1 MYHNLSQCHCG
12 HNWEGI
18 LFLWLHIIC
27 YSNFAFVGFELSVC
41 RGSLMNTY
49 MEGKMMADLYFS
61 SFKSTSF
68 FKIGENLSSFNLS
81 ENNPSSSQ
89 FLTMIVKFFI
99 LTVCILWNKI
109 LNLFKGTLNLF
120 KVIIKILHLMSIVI
134 ISVLSLITWSR
145 GRK

>member
-1 MYHNLSQCHCG
+1 
-12 HNWEGI
+12 
-18 LFLWLHIIC
+18 
-27 YSNFAFVGFELSVC
+27 
-41 RGSLMNTY
+41 MNTY
-49 MEGKMMADLYFS
+49 MEGTMMADLYFS

-109 LNLFKGTLNLF
+109 LNLFKGILNLF
-120 KVIIKILHLMSIVI
+120 KVIIKILHLM
-134 ISVLSLITWSR
+134 
-145 GRK
+145 